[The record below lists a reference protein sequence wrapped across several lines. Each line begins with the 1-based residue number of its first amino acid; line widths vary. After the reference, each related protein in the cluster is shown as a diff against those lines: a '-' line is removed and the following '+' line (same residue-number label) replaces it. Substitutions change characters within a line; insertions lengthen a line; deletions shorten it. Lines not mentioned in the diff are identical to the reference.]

1 MADKLTKEEI
11 ENSLKILTGWN
22 YVEGSNGQNGDSI
35 KKTFN
40 TSGYPV
46 TMGLVSAIGSI
57 CQRLNHH
64 PDYVLMK
71 YRDLEVSFSTHS
83 AGGITEKDIEA
94 AKELEKIHF

>member
-1 MADKLTKEEI
+1 MADKLSKEEI
-11 ENSLKILTGWN
+11 EKSLKSLPGWN
-22 YVEGSNGQNGDSI
+22 YTEGSNALSGGSI

-64 PDYVLMK
+64 PDYILMK
-71 YRDLEVSFSTHS
+71 YKELEVSFSTHS
-83 AGGITEKDIEA
+83 AGGVTEKDIEA